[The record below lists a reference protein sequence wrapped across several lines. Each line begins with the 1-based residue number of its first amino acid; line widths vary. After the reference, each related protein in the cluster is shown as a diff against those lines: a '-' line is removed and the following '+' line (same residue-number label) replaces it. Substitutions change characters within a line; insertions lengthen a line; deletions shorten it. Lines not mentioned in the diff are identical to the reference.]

1 MTLYEINS
9 AIEAAVNAVLN
20 SMDAETGEVDEA
32 YVHEL
37 EALQVQREEKLD
49 NIGAYIKN
57 LLAEAKMLK
66 EEEAALKARREAK
79 ERKAESLKNYLAS
92 ALDGEKFES
101 ARVACSWRK
110 SEAVA
115 VDDVDLLPD
124 EYKVEKTT
132 YTADKAKIKEALKA
146 GTEVRGAWLETKN
159 NLQIK

>member
-1 MTLYEINS
+1 MTLYDINS
-9 AIEAAVNAVLN
+9 AIEAAVTAMLN
-20 SMDAETGEVDEA
+20 SANEETGEVDAACVEQ
-32 YVHEL
+32 L

-79 ERKAESLKNYLAS
+79 ERKAESLKNYLAT

-115 VDDVDLLPD
+115 VDDIELLPD

-146 GTEVRGAWLETKN
+146 GAEVRGAWLETKN